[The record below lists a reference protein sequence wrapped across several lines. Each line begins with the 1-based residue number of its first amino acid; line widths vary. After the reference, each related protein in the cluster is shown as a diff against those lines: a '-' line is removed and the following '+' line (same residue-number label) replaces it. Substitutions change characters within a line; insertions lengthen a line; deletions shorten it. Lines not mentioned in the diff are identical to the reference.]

1 MTDNKVRQ
9 LNRIIS
15 IINTIDKIAIDDDL
29 ESLDRLQLV
38 YNSVQ
43 IIKQAIGELCEGVKG
58 YSTLGF
64 RPSSEEDDD

>member
-9 LNRIIS
+9 LNRVIS
-15 IINTIDKIAIDDDL
+15 IINTIDKIAIDEDL

-43 IIKQAIGELCEGVKG
+43 IIKQAIGELCMEAEED
-58 YSTLGF
+58 STLGF
-64 RPSSEEDDD
+64 RPSSKEE

>member
-9 LNRIIS
+9 LNRVIS
-15 IINTIDKIAIDDDL
+15 IINTIDKIAVDEDL

-43 IIKQAIGELCEGVKG
+43 IIKQAIGELCMEVEED
-58 YSTLGF
+58 STLGF
-64 RPSSEEDDD
+64 RPSSKEE

>member
-9 LNRIIS
+9 LNRVIS
-15 IINTIDKIAIDDDL
+15 IINTIDKIAVDEDL

-43 IIKQAIGELCEGVKG
+43 IIKQAIGELCMEVEGD
-58 YSTLGF
+58 STLGF
-64 RPSSEEDDD
+64 RPSSKED

>member
-9 LNRIIS
+9 LNRVIS
-15 IINTIDKIAIDDDL
+15 IINTIDKIAVDEDL

-43 IIKQAIGELCEGVKG
+43 IIKQAIGELCKEVKED
-58 YSTLGF
+58 STLGF
-64 RPSSEEDDD
+64 RPSSKEE

>member
-9 LNRIIS
+9 LNRVIS
-15 IINTIDKIAIDDDL
+15 IINTIDKIAVDEDL

-43 IIKQAIGELCEGVKG
+43 IIKQAIGELCMEV
-58 YSTLGF
+58 
-64 RPSSEEDDD
+64 EEDSTIGFKPSTKEE

>member
-9 LNRIIS
+9 LNRVIS
-15 IINTIDKIAIDDDL
+15 IINTIDKIAVDEDL

-43 IIKQAIGELCEGVKG
+43 IIKQAIGELCMEVEGD
-58 YSTLGF
+58 STLGF
-64 RPSSEEDDD
+64 RPSSKEE